1 MSGMEEGRPP
11 KGNWDLRAQD
21 QGGKGHTGSRG
32 MQRTRK
38 EIVGYYCGGG
48 GEESPPPFSTSAA
61 QTGLVLRRGRTRTHS
76 YICIS
81 RILRSRERERR
92 ELETQ
97 VGEEDISHPI
107 PSIHPSRPP
116 QLREA
121 AHPRIS
127 SSPLPAPPEAAR
139 VRPRRSSSATDV
151 ATEHEKPTPKKK
163 HPFNPIS
170 RRAPSVERRRRRSL
184 SSFPLP
190 PLFLS
195 PICLLSGE
203 RLTHT
208 TGGGGGGNRRKGA
221 WKEEKSFGPLPPLPP
236 QNNRGKG
243 GFCQSSQSRR

>member
-1 MSGMEEGRPP
+1 MLAALVTSLFPLEASF
-11 KGNWDLRAQD
+11 LR
-21 QGGKGHTGSRG
+21 GSRG
-32 MQRTRK
+32 HRPCLEWRRGGQATEGKLGPARAGSRGK
-38 EIVGYYCGGG
+38 GAHGVAGHAEDEEGDCGILLWGRRG
-48 GEESPPPFSTSAA
+48 GESPPFSTSAA

-121 AHPRIS
+121 SHPRIS

-170 RRAPSVERRRRRSL
+170 RRAPSVDRQAAAAAAL
-184 SSFPLP
+184 PLLLP
-190 PLFLS
+190 PPPFSYPLS
-195 PICLLSGE
+195 VYYPAS
-203 RLTHT
+203 
-208 TGGGGGGNRRKGA
+208 A
-221 WKEEKSFGPLPPLPP
+221 
-236 QNNRGKG
+236 
-243 GFCQSSQSRR
+243 